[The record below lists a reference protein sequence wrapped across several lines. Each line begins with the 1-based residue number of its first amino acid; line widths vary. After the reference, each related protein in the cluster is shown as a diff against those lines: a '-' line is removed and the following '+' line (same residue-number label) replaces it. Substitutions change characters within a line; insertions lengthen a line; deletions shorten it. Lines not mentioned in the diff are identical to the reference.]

1 MVPLKA
7 ALTDAVEGPAAAHV
21 HRGATSQDILDTAAM
36 LVTARALEPLL
47 EDVGAAASAAADLAR
62 AHRDTPMA
70 GRTLLQQAVPVTF
83 GLKAAGWLAG
93 LDDARRWLEE
103 IRLERLAAQLGG
115 AAGTLAS
122 LGDAG
127 PRWLA
132 AYAELL
138 GLVEPVMPWHTQRGR
153 IGELASA
160 LAVLSGAVA
169 KAARD
174 IVLLSQT
181 EVAEVREAQGRR
193 VLDDAAQAQPGRG
206 DLRAGCAQQAPG
218 LAATLLG
225 AMAHEHERAAGAWH
239 AEWRP
244 LGELL
249 RSTGSAVAWLRESL
263 EGLEVDPERMRANL
277 ELTGGRLMAERVAAA
292 LGGRGRAANGVAEA
306 ARGEDFPAAVAE
318 LVGEERAAE
327 LLDPTGYLGLGGSL
341 RRPGARRPRPGGL
354 MADDGERVRREVLGD
369 EHVDRT
375 LGGASEYA
383 RAVPGVPD
391 PHRVGRGLGAP
402 RPRPPHALLPD
413 ARAADRAARGER
425 DPDARPRRDPP
436 RRHAGGDPRGDHPRR
451 ALRRHPGGQ
460 RGVQARGGDAARG
473 RGAGLERQLRLRDRT
488 A

>member
-1 MVPLKA
+1 VFDAIAARGGAAAAVSDEAWLQAMLDAEAALARALARAGLIEEAEAEAIAAACRAERFDAAAIAAGAAGAGNPVVPLKA
-7 ALTDAVEGPAAAHV
+7 ALTDAVEGAAARQV

-36 LVTARALEPLL
+36 LVTARALAPLL
-47 EDVGAAASAAADLAR
+47 DDVATAAHAAARLAR

-127 PRWLA
+127 PAVVA

-138 GLVEPVMPWHTQRGR
+138 ELAEPVTPWHAQRGR
-153 IGELASA
+153 VGELASA

-169 KAARD
+169 KAAGD

-181 EVAEVREAQGRR
+181 EVGEVREARGGGSSAMPHKRNPI
-193 VLDDAAQAQPGRG
+193 AAICAV
-206 DLRAGCAQQAPG
+206 ACAQQAPG

-225 AMAHEHERAAGAWH
+225 AMAHEHERAAGSWH

-263 EGLEVDPERMRANL
+263 EGLEVDPERMCANL
-277 ELTGGRLMAERVAAA
+277 DLTGGRLMAERVAAA
-292 LGGRGRAANGVAEA
+292 LGGVDAHERVAEA

-318 LVGEERAAE
+318 LVGAERAAE
-327 LLDPTGYLGLGGSL
+327 LLDPTGYLG
-341 RRPGARRPRPGGL
+341 AAGL
-354 MADDGERVRREVLGD
+354 F
-369 EHVDRT
+369 VDR
-375 LGGASEYA
+375 
-383 RAVPGVPD
+383 
-391 PHRVGRGLGAP
+391 
-402 RPRPPHALLPD
+402 ALD
-413 ARAADRAARGER
+413 DHDREA
-425 DPDARPRRDPP
+425 
-436 RRHAGGDPRGDHPRR
+436 
-451 ALRRHPGGQ
+451 
-460 RGVQARGGDAARG
+460 
-473 RGAGLERQLRLRDRT
+473 
-488 A
+488 

>member
-1 MVPLKA
+1 MFDAIVARGAAAAAVTDEAWLQAMLDAEAALARALARAGLIEEGEAEAIAAACHADRFDAAAIAAAAAGSGNPVVPLKA
-7 ALTDAVEGPAAAHV
+7 ALTGAVDGPAARHV
-21 HRGATSQDILDTAAM
+21 HRGATSQDILDSAAM
-36 LVTARALEPLL
+36 LVTARALAPLL
-47 EDVGAAASAAADLAR
+47 EDVGGAASAAADLAR

-127 PRWLA
+127 PQVA
-132 AYAELL
+132 SAYAELL
-138 GLVEPVMPWHTQRGR
+138 GLAEPVLPWHTQRGR

-169 KAARD
+169 KTARD

-181 EVAEVREAQGRR
+181 EVAEVREGARSGDER
-193 VLDDAAQAQPGRG
+193 AARG
-206 DLRAGCAQQAPG
+206 GSSTMPHKRNPVAAICALGCAQQTPG

-225 AMAHEHERAAGAWH
+225 AMAHEHERAAGSWH

-277 ELTGGRLMAERVAAA
+277 ELTGGRVMAERVAAA
-292 LGGRGRAANGVAEA
+292 LERGGDERAARGSGPDAHQRMADA
-306 ARGEDFPAAVAE
+306 ARGEDFRAAVGDLLGAE
-318 LVGEERAAE
+318 AVEV
-327 LLDPTGYLGLGGSL
+327 LLDPVGYLGSAGTF
-341 RRPGARRPRPGGL
+341 
-354 MADDGERVRREVLGD
+354 
-369 EHVDRT
+369 VDR
-375 LGGASEYA
+375 
-383 RAVPGVPD
+383 
-391 PHRVGRGLGAP
+391 
-402 RPRPPHALLPD
+402 ALD
-413 ARAADRAARGER
+413 DHDREG
-425 DPDARPRRDPP
+425 
-436 RRHAGGDPRGDHPRR
+436 
-451 ALRRHPGGQ
+451 
-460 RGVQARGGDAARG
+460 
-473 RGAGLERQLRLRDRT
+473 
-488 A
+488 

>member
-1 MVPLKA
+1 VFDAIAARGAAAAAVSDEAWLQAMLDAEAALARALARGGLIEAAEAEAIAAACRADGFDAAAIAQGAAGSGNPVVPLKA
-7 ALTDAVEGPAAAHV
+7 ALTDAVEGPAAGHV

-36 LVTARALEPLL
+36 LVTARAMEPLL
-47 EDVGAAASAAADLAR
+47 EDLGAAASAAADLAR

-127 PRWLA
+127 PRVAA

-138 GLVEPVMPWHTQRGR
+138 GLPEPVVPWHTQRGR

-169 KAARD
+169 KVARD
-174 IVLLSQT
+174 VVLLAQT
-181 EVAEVREAQGRR
+181 EVAEVREAEQSGDER
-193 VLDDAAQAQPGRG
+193 VARGRG
-206 DLRAGCAQQAPG
+206 GSSAMPHKRNPVAAICALGCAQQAPG

-225 AMAHEHERAAGAWH
+225 AMAHEHERAAGSWH

-292 LGGRGRAANGVAEA
+292 LASSMGGSDAHAAVAEA
-306 ARGEDFPAAVAE
+306 ARSEDFRAAVAE
-318 LVGEERAAE
+318 LLSEEEAEE
-327 LLDPTGYLGLGGSL
+327 LLDPAGYLGSAGTF
-341 RRPGARRPRPGGL
+341 
-354 MADDGERVRREVLGD
+354 
-369 EHVDRT
+369 VDRA
-375 LGGASEYA
+375 LDDHDRE
-383 RAVPGVPD
+383 
-391 PHRVGRGLGAP
+391 GR
-402 RPRPPHALLPD
+402 
-413 ARAADRAARGER
+413 
-425 DPDARPRRDPP
+425 
-436 RRHAGGDPRGDHPRR
+436 
-451 ALRRHPGGQ
+451 
-460 RGVQARGGDAARG
+460 
-473 RGAGLERQLRLRDRT
+473 
-488 A
+488 